1 VAKPSEENLSYPVIM
16 IIKALFALLMPA
28 YSKQNAPSRFTA

>member
-1 VAKPSEENLSYPVIM
+1 M